1 MKKAPSERELSREA
15 RLREPANDKISDIQ
29 KAVIRKQKPLLC
41 KERWRAERVGVV
53 VALSLIAKIHRY
65 VT

>member
-1 MKKAPSERELSREA
+1 MK
-15 RLREPANDKISDIQ
+15 

-53 VALSLIAKIHRY
+53 VALSLQEKEYRQGKSLSCARRGGERSESEWLSRCPS
-65 VT
+65 